1 MVIKQKVLHLQNHQL
16 IRLNRNI
23 YIQKF
28 FGTLLLATF
37 LLSNTPTKYLHWL
50 FANHK
55 DFVSKTLTD
64 SNKPQINAPGIDCH
78 CETNVVIA
86 PYTVQSDVVVNPP
99 VPVFFDFTYTGI
111 STIVFSQ
118 PLSFGLRGPPSIS

>member
-1 MVIKQKVLHLQNHQL
+1 MFYICKLL
-16 IRLNRNI
+16 INRLNRNI

-28 FGTLLLATF
+28 FGALLLAIF

-64 SNKPQINAPGIDCH
+64 SNKPQINVPGIDCH

-86 PYTVQSDVVVNPP
+86 PYTVQSTVVITPSVT
-99 VPVFFDFTYTGI
+99 VFFDFSVTGI
-111 STIVFSQ
+111 SKIVFSQ
-118 PLSFGLRGPPSIS
+118 SLSFGLRGPPSIS

>member
-1 MVIKQKVLHLQNHQL
+1 MLIKQKVLHLQNHQL

-28 FGTLLLATF
+28 FGALLLAIF
-37 LLSNTPTKYLHWL
+37 LLSNTPTRYLHWL

-86 PYTVQSDVVVNPP
+86 PYTVQSTVVIKPP
-99 VPVFFDFTYTGI
+99 VPVFFNFTVTGI
-111 STIVFSQ
+111 ATIVFSQ
-118 PLSFGLRGPPSIS
+118 SLSFGLRGPPTIS

>member
-1 MVIKQKVLHLQNHQL
+1 
-16 IRLNRNI
+16 LNRNI

-28 FGTLLLATF
+28 FGALLLAIF

-78 CETNVVIA
+78 CESNVVIA
-86 PYTVQSDVVVNPP
+86 PYTMQSAVVIKAPAPAFYN
-99 VPVFFDFTYTGI
+99 YTVAVI
-111 STIVFSQ
+111 STTVFSQ

>member
-1 MVIKQKVLHLQNHQL
+1 M
-16 IRLNRNI
+16 NRNI
-23 YIQKF
+23 YIQKVF
-28 FGTLLLATF
+28 SALLLAIF

-55 DFVSKTLTD
+55 DFISKTLTD

-86 PYTVQSDVVVNPP
+86 PYTVQSTVAIIPP
-99 VPVFFDFTYTGI
+99 VPVFFNFTVTGI